1 VNIKCCPPKGDKMTQ
16 INETTLPELIGSEKQ
31 VAWAE
36 KLRVKAIAEL
46 KQDIARKQAMVDSRE
61 GDMKERWERML
72 ATSVQLLN
80 DLISETSASKIID
93 GWK

>member
-1 VNIKCCPPKGDKMTQ
+1 MTQ

-46 KQDIARKQAMVDSRE
+46 KQDIARKQAMVDARE

-80 DLISETSASKIID
+80 DILAETSASKIID

>member
-1 VNIKCCPPKGDKMTQ
+1 MTQ

-46 KQDIARKQAMVDSRE
+46 KQDIARKQAMVDARE

>member
-1 VNIKCCPPKGDKMTQ
+1 MNTNQMLPPLT
-16 INETTLPELIGSEKQ
+16 GSEKQ
-31 VAWAE
+31 IQWAE

-46 KQDIARKQAMVDSRE
+46 KQDIARKQAMVDARE

-72 ATSVQLLN
+72 ATSAQLLN